1 MLKRFACALAFAL
14 AASAAVS
21 GEWSTWPGSNSTYV
35 AVGIEQDGAGLI
47 LICDTNRML
56 VSIGFEEP
64 HARWQK
70 GAPVEMV
77 TIPDGTMP
85 LPPSHGIVIGPTR
98 MIVENDAA
106 WRTMGQARKSVAV
119 TVGDYSRVF
128 PVANLREA
136 VEPVLRACGDHW

>member
-70 GAPVEMV
+70 VRRWKWSQYLMV
-77 TIPDGTMP
+77 QCLC
-85 LPPSHGIVIGPTR
+85 LPR
-98 MIVENDAA
+98 MV
-106 WRTMGQARKSVAV
+106 S
-119 TVGDYSRVF
+119 
-128 PVANLREA
+128 
-136 VEPVLRACGDHW
+136 